1 LGNPLIC
8 KFAGVDIP
16 LNVPLSVRKRIRRA
30 AAVGN
35 PVAAAQFYQAMINTF
50 IKTLLRPVNASGDG
64 GNGILGITDSYFGT
78 VEASGRGAL
87 HFHCLVWSQG
97 NIGIED
103 IYHQLKTDVQYQER
117 VLSFLDQVT
126 IESIDMANTAEPN
139 FLEKSINFEA
149 ETTQFMGELRVDSN
163 MVAGKVN
170 MHRCTFSCRKYQTGE
185 QACRFGA
192 PWELQD
198 ESHVQGSEGIQMR
211 RNHEWIN
218 CWNPVLASCMR
229 CNHDISFI
237 AGRRNFLGLIYYIT
251 DYATKLAKP
260 LYHYY
265 SLAATLMPSNG
276 EQGKSREAEQMEE
289 SRRFMTRLFNRIG
302 VAREISGPEIANV
315 MIGGGES
322 FTNARFVSMNYNSL
336 HIEMKKRY
344 PQFNCKEHPEETQ
357 EEPENSILRIHNQG
371 MALDMFSDYRHR
383 GEMLKEVCLYDY
395 KTFVYCK
402 GVPEGHEE
410 SYAPFDKSYEGRQG
424 RGQFIHKS
432 RRDCR
437 VLSFSGSRPQ
447 ARNESEDAEE
457 R

>member
-1 LGNPLIC
+1 LDIKYSTEVDELEGIVEHSGCVEDFAQEVGGSMITEVDGESEFVGVELIEAIGNKLLGSDSDHGSRYIRYLHSGAPLRDYEAPEYFTGAFPTLFPRGFGGHLEERKRNVSFDKWLKFLLLHHSRRFARHPWFLYVASNVSFKRASSREAMFLVKRKYWRKLQGDLKELTRADLENAAKQMQCREEVSDKRVWSLIRSVTAMGGKIPLSNEQREIMRRNAFGLIIWNGPPTFWLTINPNDLGNPLIC

-126 IESIDMANTAEPN
+126 IESIDMANAAEPN

-192 PWELQD
+192 P
-198 ESHVQGSEGIQMR
+198 
-211 RNHEWIN
+211 
-218 CWNPVLASCMR
+218 
-229 CNHDISFI
+229 
-237 AGRRNFLGLIYYIT
+237 
-251 DYATKLAKP
+251 
-260 LYHYY
+260 
-265 SLAATLMPSNG
+265 
-276 EQGKSREAEQMEE
+276 
-289 SRRFMTRLFNRIG
+289 
-302 VAREISGPEIANV
+302 
-315 MIGGGES
+315 
-322 FTNARFVSMNYNSL
+322 
-336 HIEMKKRY
+336 
-344 PQFNCKEHPEETQ
+344 
-357 EEPENSILRIHNQG
+357 
-371 MALDMFSDYRHR
+371 
-383 GEMLKEVCLYDY
+383 
-395 KTFVYCK
+395 
-402 GVPEGHEE
+402 
-410 SYAPFDKSYEGRQG
+410 
-424 RGQFIHKS
+424 
-432 RRDCR
+432 
-437 VLSFSGSRPQ
+437 
-447 ARNESEDAEE
+447 
-457 R
+457 